1 MSLSCF
7 ETGMDLGWFLDVA
20 DMMNKVKSGPVKK
33 ILHIVEDLKIG
44 GLEKVLASIVL
55 SLDKTKYDVQV
66 WCLARGGD
74 TAQALIDQGIP
85 LKILNLESYYNPFNI
100 IHLGMA
106 MKGERFQII
115 HAHGYFAGTFGR
127 LAAILAR
134 VPAIVVHVHSTYY
147 HYSKRNLL
155 IEKFL
160 SYFTDRIICVSQ
172 AVERFVTVNE
182 RIRKEKTCLIY
193 NAVEPPDHLMNDQ
206 QRSEMTASLGF
217 DAEAIIIA
225 VVASLT
231 ANKGHGVLMS
241 AFQQVF
247 STHPSSRLLIVG
259 DGPLRE
265 QLETEAQRQK
275 MDGAIVFTGIRN
287 DVFELLQASDIF
299 VLPSI
304 VREGLSLALIEAMSA
319 NLPVVGTAVGGI
331 PEVIEDGENGFL
343 VSPGSS
349 AQLAGALKK
358 LVNDQALRTGM
369 GRRGRQIYE
378 KRFTVPTMIKQI
390 ETLYDQ
396 LLAEKTFNIRA

>member
-1 MSLSCF
+1 
-7 ETGMDLGWFLDVA
+7 MDLGWFLDVA
-20 DMMNKVKSGPVKK
+20 DMMNKVKGGPAKK
-33 ILHIVEDLKIG
+33 ILHIVEDLKVG

-55 SLDKTKYDVQV
+55 SLDKTKYDVHV
-66 WCLARGGD
+66 WCLARGWD
-74 TAQALIDQGIP
+74 IAQALIDQGIP
-85 LKILNLESYYNPFNI
+85 LKILNLESYFNPFNI

-106 MKGERFQII
+106 MKRERFQLI

-134 VPAIVVHVHSTYY
+134 VPVLIAHVHSTYY

-160 SYFTDRIICVSQ
+160 SYFTDKIICVSQ

-182 RIRKEKTCLIY
+182 RIRKERTCLIY
-193 NAVEPPDHLMNDQ
+193 NAVDFPDPIDGAY
-206 QRSEMTASLGF
+206 RKKIRASLGAN
-217 DAEAIIIA
+217 AEAIVIA
-225 VVASLT
+225 IVASLT
-231 ANKGHGVLMS
+231 ANKGHGFLIA
-241 AFQQVF
+241 AFQQIF
-247 STHPSSRLLIVG
+247 STNPSMRLLIVG

-265 QLETEAQRQK
+265 QLETEVQRRK

-287 DVFELLQASDIF
+287 DVFALLQVSDIF

-304 VREGLSLALIEAMSA
+304 IREGLSLALIEAMSA
-319 NLPVVGTAVGGI
+319 SLPVIGTEVGGI
-331 PEVIEDGENGFL
+331 PEVIEEGGNGFL

-349 AQLAGALKK
+349 EQLAEALKK
-358 LVNDQALRTGM
+358 LINDQALRTGM

-378 KRFTVPTMIKQI
+378 EKFTMPKMIQQI

-396 LLAEKTFNIRA
+396 LLAEKIRTINA

>member
-1 MSLSCF
+1 MKGSP
-7 ETGMDLGWFLDVA
+7 A
-20 DMMNKVKSGPVKK
+20 KK
-33 ILHIVEDLKIG
+33 ILHIVEDLKVG

-55 SLDKTKYDVQV
+55 SLDKKKYNVQV

-74 TAQALIDQGIP
+74 TAQALIDKGIS

-100 IHLGMA
+100 IHLGLA
-106 MKGERFQII
+106 MKRERFQLI

-134 VPAIVVHVHSTYY
+134 VPVIIAHVHSTYY
-147 HYSKRNLL
+147 HYNKRNLL

-160 SYFTDRIICVSQ
+160 SVFTDRIICVSQ

-193 NAVEPPDHLMNDQ
+193 NAVDYPDSLINGACKKHI
-206 QRSEMTASLGF
+206 RASLGT
-217 DAEAIIIA
+217 DAEAIIITI
-225 VVASLT
+225 VASLT
-231 ANKGHGVLMS
+231 AHKGHGILLS

-247 STHPSSRLLIVG
+247 MTHPSIRLLIIG

-265 QLETEAQRQK
+265 QLETAVQRQM
-275 MDGAIVFTGIRN
+275 MDTSIVFMGIRN
-287 DVFELLQASDIF
+287 DVLELLQVSDIF

-304 VREGLSLALIEAMSA
+304 IREGLGVALIEAMA
-319 NLPVVGTAVGGI
+319 VGLPIIGTDLGGI

-349 AQLAGALKK
+349 EKLAEALKK

-378 KRFTVPTMIKQI
+378 EKFTMPKMIRQI

-396 LLAEKTFNIRA
+396 LLA

>member
-1 MSLSCF
+1 
-7 ETGMDLGWFLDVA
+7 MDLGWFLDVA
-20 DMMNKVKSGPVKK
+20 DMMNKVKGGPAKK
-33 ILHIVEDLKIG
+33 ILHIVEDLKVG

-74 TAQALIDQGIP
+74 TAQALIDKGIS
-85 LKILNLESYYNPFNI
+85 LKILNLESYYNPLNI
-100 IHLGMA
+100 IHLGLA
-106 MKGERFQII
+106 MKRERFQLI

-127 LAAILAR
+127 LAAIMSR
-134 VPAIVVHVHSTYY
+134 VPVLIAHVHSTYY

-160 SYFTDRIICVSQ
+160 SYFTDKIICVSQ

-193 NAVEPPDHLMNDQ
+193 NAVAPPESLLNDDF
-206 QRSEMTASLGF
+206 RNELRRSLGF
-217 DAEAIIIA
+217 ESEAIVIA

-231 ANKGHGVLMS
+231 ANKGHGFLIS
-241 AFQQVF
+241 AFRQIF
-247 STHPSSRLLIVG
+247 STHPSVRLLIVG

-265 QLETEAQRQK
+265 QLEIVTRQL
-275 MDGAIVFTGIRN
+275 MLDRAVVFTGIRQ
-287 DVFELLQASDIF
+287 DVFSLLQTADIF
-299 VLPSI
+299 VLPSQE
-304 VREGLSLALIEAMSA
+304 REGLGVALIEAMA
-319 NLPVVGTAVGGI
+319 VGLPVIGTDLGGI

-349 AQLAGALKK
+349 EQLAEALRK
-358 LVNDQALRTGM
+358 LVADQALRTGM
-369 GRRGRQIYE
+369 GLRGRQMYE
-378 KRFTVPTMIKQI
+378 EKFTMPKMIQQI

-396 LLAEKTFNIRA
+396 LLAEKICNIRA

>member
-1 MSLSCF
+1 MKGCS
-7 ETGMDLGWFLDVA
+7 
-20 DMMNKVKSGPVKK
+20 VKK
-33 ILHIVEDLKIG
+33 ILHIVEDLKVG

-55 SLDKTKYDVQV
+55 SLDKTKYNVQV

-74 TAQALIDQGIP
+74 TAQALIDKGIS

-100 IHLGMA
+100 IHLGLA
-106 MKGERFQII
+106 MKRERFQLI

-127 LAAILAR
+127 LAAILAC
-134 VPAIVVHVHSTYY
+134 VPVLIAHVHSTYY

-193 NAVEPPDHLMNDQ
+193 NAVNFPDPIDGAY
-206 QRSEMTASLGF
+206 RKKIRVSLGA

-225 VVASLT
+225 IVASLT
-231 ANKGHGVLMS
+231 ANKGHGFLIS
-241 AFQQVF
+241 AFQQIF
-247 STHPSSRLLIVG
+247 STHPSIRLLIVG

-265 QLETEAQRQK
+265 QLETEVQRRK
-275 MDGAIVFTGIRN
+275 MDAAIVFTGIRN

-304 VREGLSLALIEAMSA
+304 IREGLSLALIEAMSA
-319 NLPVVGTAVGGI
+319 SLPVIGTEVGGI
-331 PEVIEDGENGFL
+331 PEVIEDGESGFL

-349 AQLAGALKK
+349 EQLAEALKK

-378 KRFTVPTMIKQI
+378 AKFTMPKMIQQI

-396 LLAEKTFNIRA
+396 LLAEKIRTISA

>member
-1 MSLSCF
+1 
-7 ETGMDLGWFLDVA
+7 MDLGRFLDVA
-20 DMMNKVKSGPVKK
+20 DMANKVKGRPEKN
-33 ILHIVEDLKIG
+33 ILHIVEDLKVG

-55 SLDKTKYDVQV
+55 SLDKTKYNIQV

-74 TAQALIDQGIP
+74 TAQALIDKGIS
-85 LKILNLESYYNPFNI
+85 LKILNLESYYNPLNI
-100 IHLGMA
+100 LKLGIA
-106 MKGERFQII
+106 MKKERFQLI

-134 VPAIVVHVHSTYY
+134 VPAIIVHVHSTYY

-193 NAVEPPDHLMNDQ
+193 NAVEPPDYLMNDQ
-206 QRSEMTASLGF
+206 QRRKMRASLGF

-231 ANKGHGVLMS
+231 ANKGHGLLIS
-241 AFQQVF
+241 SFQQIF
-247 STHPSSRLLIVG
+247 STHPWIRLLIVG
-259 DGPLRE
+259 DGPLRG
-265 QLETEAQRQK
+265 QLETEVQRQQ
-275 MDGAIVFTGIRN
+275 MDAAIVFTGIRK
-287 DVFELLQASDIF
+287 DVFELLQASDIL

-304 VREGLSLALIEAMSA
+304 IREGLSLALIEAMSA
-319 NLPVVGTAVGGI
+319 CLPVVGTAVGGI

-349 AQLAGALKK
+349 EQLAEALKK
-358 LVNDQALRTGM
+358 LVNDQALRTGL

-378 KRFTVPTMIKQI
+378 EKFTMPKMIQQI

-396 LLAEKTFNIRA
+396 LLAEKIRTISA